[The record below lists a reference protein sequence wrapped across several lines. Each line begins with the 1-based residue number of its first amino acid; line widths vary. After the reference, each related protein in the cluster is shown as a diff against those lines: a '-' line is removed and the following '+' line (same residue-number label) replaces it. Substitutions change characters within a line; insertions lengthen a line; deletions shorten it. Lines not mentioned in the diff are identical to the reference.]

1 METLLVVAIIV
12 TAVAVLVQ
20 AGVLLA
26 MYLITKRVS
35 DNVNG
40 LVSEAYKL
48 TAPLERI
55 ATNFRAASEDFVE
68 VGKNARQ
75 EMGRLE
81 SLLHETQSAIRDEI
95 QEIRERVNLTVDEL
109 QHTVMRPV
117 REWSAIATGIS
128 VGIRSFF
135 NRRPKAE
142 EAKDETIIIV
152 EPTVSETPAIII
164 DPNIPQTPAA

>member
-12 TAVAVLVQ
+12 TAAAVLVQ

-48 TAPLERI
+48 TAPLERV

-68 VGKNARQ
+68 IGKDAR
-75 EMGRLE
+75 EEFVRLE
-81 SLLHETQSAIRDEI
+81 GLLQETQSTIRDEI
-95 QEIRERVNLTVDEL
+95 HEIRDRVNATVDEL

-117 REWSAIATGIS
+117 REWSAIATGVS

-135 NRRPKAE
+135 NRRPKVVE
-142 EAKDETIIIV
+142 EETIIIV
-152 EPTVSETPAIII
+152 

>member
-12 TAVAVLVQ
+12 TGVAVLVQ

-55 ATNFRAASEDFVE
+55 ATNFRAASEDFVA
-68 VGKNARQ
+68 VGKNAR
-75 EMGRLE
+75 EEFVRIEG
-81 SLLHETQSAIRDEI
+81 LLHETQSAIREEI
-95 QEIRERVNLTVDEL
+95 HEIRDRVNVTVDEL
-109 QHTVMRPV
+109 QHTVLRPV

-128 VGIRSFF
+128 AGLRSFF
-135 NRRPKAE
+135 SRRPKAQE
-142 EAKDETIIIV
+142 ETIIIV
-152 EPTVSETPAIII
+152 

>member
-12 TAVAVLVQ
+12 TAAAVIIQ
-20 AGVLLA
+20 AGILIA
-26 MYLITKRVS
+26 MYLITRRVT

-55 ATNFRAASEDFVE
+55 ATNFRAASEDIVDI
-68 VGKNARQ
+68 GKNAR
-75 EMGRLE
+75 EELVRMENILK
-81 SLLHETQSAIRDEI
+81 ETQIAIRDEI
-95 QEIRERVNLTVDEL
+95 QDIRARVNNTVDDL
-109 QHTVMRPV
+109 QTTVMTPV

-135 NRRPKAE
+135 RRRPKTE
-142 EAKDETIIIV
+142 ETVDETVIV
-152 EPTVSETPAIII
+152 IDKSTPK
-164 DPNIPQTPAA
+164 TPAA